1 MEEVFKI
8 TQPILLTYRKLK
20 KMYRTYKEEKDGSA
34 DEEDKDS
41 KREPQRWDLDYD
53 LEPYEGLSPEYMEMG
68 EYHMLEL
75 NNRLKC
81 QQCYNPQDIITLCFV
96 ATWKPYLTV

>member
-1 MEEVFKI
+1 
-8 TQPILLTYRKLK
+8 
-20 KMYRTYKEEKDGSA
+20 MYRTYKEEKDGSE

-68 EYHMLEL
+68 EYHMLE
-75 NNRLKC
+75 
-81 QQCYNPQDIITLCFV
+81 CFTSSNV
-96 ATWKPYLTV
+96 VSLSLFYFI

>member
-1 MEEVFKI
+1 
-8 TQPILLTYRKLK
+8 
-20 KMYRTYKEEKDGSA
+20 MYRTYKEEKDGSA

-68 EYHMLEL
+68 EYHMLKL
-75 NNRLKC
+75 NNLFKWLLRLVHRFH
-81 QQCYNPQDIITLCFV
+81 YSTCFECR
-96 ATWKPYLTV
+96 AS

>member
-68 EYHMLEL
+68 EYLMLEL
-75 NNRLKC
+75 NNRLKFS
-81 QQCYNPQDIITLCFV
+81 NVTTPKTSLLC
-96 ATWKPYLTV
+96 AL

>member
-8 TQPILLTYRKLK
+8 TQPNLLTYRKLK
-20 KMYRTYKEEKDGSA
+20 KMYRQYKEEKDGSA

-53 LEPYEGLSPEYMEMG
+53 LGAIWRIEPRVHGDG
-68 EYHMLEL
+68 W
-75 NNRLKC
+75 
-81 QQCYNPQDIITLCFV
+81 V
-96 ATWKPYLTV
+96 PYAWIEQ